1 VDPIMM
7 AVEKEFETETM
18 AQIYAD
24 QGHYDKAAA
33 IYRRLLIQTPERED
47 LRSRLKAIEE
57 RLESTGSQT
66 LSTQFSVFIDLLLK
80 KKQIDKLRNLR
91 KPH

>member
-1 VDPIMM
+1 M
-7 AVEKEFETETM
+7 AFEKEFETETM

-24 QGHYDKAAA
+24 QGHYDKAVA
-33 IYRRLLIQTPERED
+33 IYRRLLIQAPDRED

-66 LSTQFSVFIDLLLK
+66 LSTQFNAFIELLLK